1 MEMLNISDTPE
12 LPDEVGHLGSAFF
25 TEKKDFKLEQIIID
39 NRYWIIYKHNFYYAV
54 FDKL

>member
-12 LPDEVGHLGSAFF
+12 LPDELGHLGSAFF
-25 TEKKDFKLEQIIID
+25 TEKKDFKLKQIIID